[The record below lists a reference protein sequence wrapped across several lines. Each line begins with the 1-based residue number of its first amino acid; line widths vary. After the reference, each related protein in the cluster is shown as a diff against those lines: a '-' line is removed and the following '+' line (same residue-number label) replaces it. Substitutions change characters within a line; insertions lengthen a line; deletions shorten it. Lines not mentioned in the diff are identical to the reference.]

1 MTLSED
7 ERKDHIRRRWM
18 SAVAMA
24 VGLLLFAVG
33 VLHVF
38 HGDYVMAPPSFLVA
52 VLLLVHG
59 ARGWKDRQRTAE

>member
-1 MTLSED
+1 MTLRED
-7 ERKDHIRRRWM
+7 ERKNQIRRRWA
-18 SAVAMA
+18 SAVAVA

-52 VLLLVHG
+52 VLLLVQG

>member
-1 MTLSED
+1 
-7 ERKDHIRRRWM
+7 M
-18 SAVAMA
+18 SAGAIA

-52 VLLLVHG
+52 VLLLLRG
-59 ARGWKDRQRTAE
+59 ASGWKDRQRTAE